1 MRDDNTIICRCSDV
15 SLSDVRKLIAEGY
28 TSLDEIKRITRIG
41 MGPCQGKTC
50 GLLVLR
56 EISLATGKSM
66 SELKN
71 HTIRP
76 VAVGVKLG
84 LIAKS
89 QTESET
95 TKSQEDDETKEES
108 HEK

>member
-15 SLSDVRKLIAEGY
+15 SLSDIRKLIAEGY

-71 HTIRP
+71 HTNRP

-89 QTESET
+89 EVNT
-95 TKSQEDDETKEES
+95 DVMEEN
-108 HEK
+108 HEN

>member
-15 SLSDVRKLIAEGY
+15 TLGEIRRLISEGY

-56 EISLATGKSM
+56 EIAMATGKDM
-66 SELKN
+66 RELKN
-71 HTIRP
+71 HTNRP
-76 VAVGVKLG
+76 VAVGVRLD
-84 LIAKS
+84 LIAKEAN
-89 QTESET
+89 TNNN
-95 TKSQEDDETKEES
+95 
-108 HEK
+108 

>member
-15 SLSDVRKLIAEGY
+15 SLADVRNLIAEGY

-71 HTIRP
+71 HTNRP

-89 QTESET
+89 QEG
-95 TKSQEDDETKEES
+95 EDTKEES

>member
-1 MRDDNTIICRCSDV
+1 MRDENTIICRCSDV
-15 SLSDVRKLIAEGY
+15 SLVDVRRLIAEGY

-71 HTIRP
+71 HTNRP

-89 QTESET
+89 SE
-95 TKSQEDDETKEES
+95 EEAKEES